1 MRYSTFEM
9 ELLNSTIGH
18 LHSNYQ
24 EFEDTHDRY
33 LKAFAHIQSLGLYL
47 SKRTQSKYAALAT
60 AEFENR
66 HSNIYIDLSQ
76 TTDCLLCVRNRLT
89 GDTRFVPLNVIAN
102 SI

>member
-18 LHSNYQ
+18 LHSTYKH
-24 EFEDTHDRY
+24 FEDYNDRY
-33 LKAFAHIQSLGLYL
+33 LKAFAHIQTLGLYL

-66 HSNIYIDLSQ
+66 YSNIYIDLQQS
-76 TTDCLLCVRNRLT
+76 TDCLLCIRHRMT
-89 GDTRFVPLNVIAN
+89 GETRFVPLNIIAN